1 MESVT
6 LSEGIGEIGNEAF
19 KRTNLKSLNIPK
31 SVKKLGRDI
40 VYNCWHLPYIT
51 IEAPSQL
58 EETFEG
64 SNGVFQPSCNTNVY
78 CEPRLERLL
87 RHFDGNEGFIT
98 TVDVTLVD
106 GDTITPKKLTTAQT
120 LRHLTKTNLS
130 NRVTPLQVGI
140 PMQTARSDIRMH
152 SCLQTSRA
160 PSSMPVGSSTPML
173 WSATR

>member
-58 EETFEG
+58 DETCEG
-64 SNGVFQPSCNTNVY
+64 SIVFFQPCCNTNVY
-78 CEPRLERLL
+78 CEP
-87 RHFDGNEGFIT
+87 
-98 TVDVTLVD
+98 
-106 GDTITPKKLTTAQT
+106 
-120 LRHLTKTNLS
+120 
-130 NRVTPLQVGI
+130 
-140 PMQTARSDIRMH
+140 
-152 SCLQTSRA
+152 
-160 PSSMPVGSSTPML
+160 
-173 WSATR
+173 

>member
-6 LSEGIGEIGNEAF
+6 LSEGIREIGTEAF

-31 SVKKLGRDI
+31 SVKKLGHDI
-40 VYNCWHLPYIT
+40 VYNCFHVAYIT

-58 EETFEG
+58 EETFDG
-64 SNGVFQPSCNTNVY
+64 SQGVFQPSCNTNVY
-78 CEPRLERLL
+78 CEPRLVRLL
-87 RHFDGNEGFIT
+87 DHFDGNEGFIT

-120 LRHLTKTNLS
+120 LRHLTHLP

-140 PMQTARSDIRMH
+140 PMQTARPDIRMH
-152 SCLQTSRA
+152 SCLQTSMTSR
-160 PSSMPVGSSTPML
+160 SMPVGSSTPML